1 MMSFVKI
8 DRKAEHREVTIMY
21 SVENVV
27 VFYLKPHK
35 CIALHQIMMFVSTSY
50 DPFKK
55 FMCQAFLR
63 LHETLSYSHPRYIN
77 IGPEF
82 QAELPDL
89 IIGREHEVC
98 PEEPVREEL
107 LWKPWAE
114 LEQNDTLLQHGN
126 QNEIFELP
134 LNH

>member
-55 FMCQAFLR
+55 LVSSFSETDDFMKLCHIHTQG
-63 LHETLSYSHPRYIN
+63 T
-77 IGPEF
+77 
-82 QAELPDL
+82 
-89 IIGREHEVC
+89 
-98 PEEPVREEL
+98 
-107 LWKPWAE
+107 
-114 LEQNDTLLQHGN
+114 
-126 QNEIFELP
+126 
-134 LNH
+134 